1 MTLLAHCFLFST
13 GRQELRT
20 GLLFFSLILA
30 LILTGTATT
39 LAQERPANEIAT
51 RISPQNTR
59 PPSRPPS
66 PSTQP
71 GEVASSETE
80 SPELAIAKELRAL
93 VKAVESMRDQQ
104 QAQVA
109 VSFLQVQQSRLSTL
123 ELQIGTTRTQ
133 LTQLKLRQEQ
143 NQARNSNIRNEL
155 IGRTILDQAEGERI
169 IRAEIQA
176 EDSRLQKEIL
186 ATEQQLLLI
195 QQEYDQMKF
204 ETQQIRDQIWNYLRA
219 TPTTNE

>member
-1 MTLLAHCFLFST
+1 MTLLARYVFFAG
-13 GRQELRT
+13 GRQELRKSSRHI
-20 GLLFFSLILA
+20 GLTLA
-30 LILTGTATT
+30 LILTGTVTT

-51 RISPQNTR
+51 RTSPQNTR
-59 PPSRPPS
+59 PSSRPTSPS
-66 PSTQP
+66 PQP
-71 GEVASSETE
+71 GEAVSSEPE

-123 ELQIGTTRTQ
+123 EQQMTTTRTQ

-143 NQARNSNIRNEL
+143 NQARTGNIRNEL
-155 IGRTILDQAEGERI
+155 IGRTILDQSEGERI
-169 IRAEIQA
+169 IRAEIQV
-176 EDSRLQKEIL
+176 EDARLQKEIL
-186 ATEQQLLLI
+186 ATEQQLLLL